1 MTYSD
6 PTKRMA
12 EIVRL
17 LDQFPEFIEQNIS
30 PERAAE
36 LERASISRIQGY
48 LLATE
53 DYHFGDLEAVVDRY
67 VKGEVPGM
75 SFKKPPTPPEV
86 AQQCA
91 RVVREK
97 AEAQAMAQHRRK
109 LLSASQPILDEP
121 TPEERA
127 RGKALLLSLAD
138 AVAALQSEPDRAAE
152 LGWQKFNERMRE
164 RESVFAGEFTKDGD
178 QSVSHSLLRSL
189 GRTGVDY
196 SVGDQEGR
204 DD

>member
-30 PERAAE
+30 PDRASE
-36 LERASISRIQGY
+36 LERASVSRIQGY

-53 DYHFGDLEAVVDRY
+53 DYHFGDLEEVVDRY
-67 VKGEVPGM
+67 VKGIVPGM
-75 SFKKPPTPPEV
+75 STRKSPTPPEV

-109 LLSASQPILDEP
+109 LLSAPKPILDEP
-121 TPEERA
+121 TPEQRA
-127 RGKALLLSLAD
+127 KGVAFLTQLA
-138 AVAALQSEPDRAAE
+138 QSIGSMSSDEVRSNTARNELATRVNATFYPSMEEAE
-152 LGWQKFNERMRE
+152 MKRRLG
-164 RESVFAGEFTKDGD
+164 
-178 QSVSHSLLRSL
+178 L
-189 GRTGVDY
+189 
-196 SVGDQEGR
+196 
-204 DD
+204 

>member
-36 LERASISRIQGY
+36 LERAATSRIQGY

-53 DYHFGDLEAVVDRY
+53 DYHFGDLEEVVTRY
-67 VKGEVPGM
+67 TKGKIPGM
-75 SFKKPPTPPEV
+75 MGRKPPTPPEV

-91 RVVREK
+91 AVVRERE
-97 AEAQAMAQHRRK
+97 EARALALHRQRAFPPPK
-109 LLSASQPILDEP
+109 PILDEP
-121 TPEERA
+121 TPEQRA
-127 RGKALLLSLAD
+127 KGRALLLSLAD
-138 AVAALQSEPDRAAE
+138 AVAAAQSEPDRAAE
-152 LGWQKFNERMRE
+152 IGWSKFQERMQSHE
-164 RESVFAGEFTKDGD
+164 RQPPMDEDSMRK
-178 QSVSHSLLRSL
+178 RL
-189 GRTGVDY
+189 GLGVRY
-196 SVGDQEGR
+196 SVGDPEGR

>member
-36 LERASISRIQGY
+36 LERAATSRIQGY

-53 DYHFGDLEAVVDRY
+53 DYHFGDLEEVVTRY
-67 VKGEVPGM
+67 TKGKIPGM
-75 SFKKPPTPPEV
+75 MGRKPPTPPEV

-91 RVVREK
+91 AVVRERE
-97 AEAQAMAQHRRK
+97 EARALALHRQRT
-109 LLSASQPILDEP
+109 LSAPQPILDEP
-121 TPEERA
+121 TPEQRA
-127 RGKALLLSLAD
+127 KGLAFLTQL
-138 AVAALQSEPDRAAE
+138 AQSIGSMNSNEVRANTARNE
-152 LGWQKFNERMRE
+152 LATRVNATFYPSMEETEMKRR
-164 RESVFAGEFTKDGD
+164 
-178 QSVSHSLLRSL
+178 L
-189 GRTGVDY
+189 GL
-196 SVGDQEGR
+196 
-204 DD
+204 